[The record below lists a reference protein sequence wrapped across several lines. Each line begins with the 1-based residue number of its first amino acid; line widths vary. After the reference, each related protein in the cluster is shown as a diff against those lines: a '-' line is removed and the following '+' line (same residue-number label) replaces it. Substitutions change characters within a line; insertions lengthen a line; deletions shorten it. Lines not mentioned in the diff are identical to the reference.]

1 MRILHTNRYMRAVYV
16 GAGLIFSFV
25 LLLAMRGTEA
35 QHATQHT
42 DGSVRMTMEALHA
55 AGGVPPGWKFTVP
68 EGDPESGREAFITM
82 QCYTCHTV
90 QGETFPAYPARRD
103 PGPDLT
109 GMGAH
114 HPAAYF
120 AESIVNPNAVI
131 VTGQGYTDADGRSR
145 MPEYHEMNLGQFIDL
160 VTYLTSLRAS
170 GSHKHHDKSSH
181 TEKPAAGHSH
191 GAHDTHGHGS
201 HHRTR

>member
-1 MRILHTNRYMRAVYV
+1 MSGV
-16 GAGLIFSFV
+16 
-25 LLLAMRGTEA
+25 EA
-35 QHATQHT
+35 QHAPHRT

-68 EGDPESGREAFITM
+68 QGDPVSGREAFVTM

-90 QGETFPAYPARRD
+90 QGETFPASPSRRD

-131 VTGQGYTDADGRSR
+131 VTGQGYLDADGRSS
-145 MPEYHEMNLGQFIDL
+145 MPEYHEMSLGQLIDL
-160 VTYLTSLRAS
+160 VAYLTSLRAP
-170 GSHKHHDKSSH
+170 GAHRHHGESSH
-181 TEKPAAGHSH
+181 TEQPAAGHSH
-191 GAHDTHGHGS
+191 DPHDHGLQ
-201 HHRTR
+201 HRAQ